1 MAPETL
7 TVGWLLN
14 KAWLLLVGI
23 MWYGKKT
30 LDVGNKERDDAI
42 AALEKTFA
50 EARGR
55 YVTDIQVKEAI
66 REALEPYKE
75 DQQEIKALLRSLNE
89 QIFNLSKDMAVQTAI
104 RSLSND
110 QQNNGDR

>member
-23 MWYGKKT
+23 MWYSKKKV
-30 LDVGNKERDDAI
+30 DADNKERDEAI
-42 AALEKTFA
+42 SSLEKEFVA
-50 EARGR
+50 ARAK
-55 YVTDIQVKEAI
+55 YVTDLQVREAI

-75 DQQEIKALLRSLNE
+75 DQQEIKTLLRNLNE

-110 QQNNGDR
+110 KQSNGDK